1 MVTDFT
7 MVSPFAKAI
16 AFAERSVEATEK
28 TRDTNA
34 MYLAVRN
41 RGRKKMSIYFR
52 KSTVDHGLSTALAQL
67 MESNYDVRDWVRNAL
82 RIYKERT
89 GQTILS

>member
-28 TRDTNA
+28 TGDTNA
-34 MYLAVRN
+34 MYIAVRN
-41 RGRKKMSIYFR
+41 RGPRKMSIYFR
-52 KSTVDHGLSTALAQL
+52 KSTLDHGLSTALAQL
-67 MESNYDVRDWVRNAL
+67 METNNDVRDWVRNAL
-82 RIYKERT
+82 RIYRQRT
-89 GQTILS
+89 GEQI

>member
-16 AFAERSVEATEK
+16 AFAERSVEVTEK
-28 TRDTNA
+28 TGDTNA
-34 MYLAVRN
+34 MYIAVRN

-52 KSTVDHGLSTALAQL
+52 KSTLDHGLSTALAQL
-67 MESNYDVRDWVRNAL
+67 MESNTDVRKLVSDAL
-82 RIYKERT
+82 RVYRKRT
-89 GQTILS
+89 GEQI

>member
-28 TRDTNA
+28 TGDTNA
-34 MYLAVRN
+34 LYIAVRN
-41 RGRKKMSIYFR
+41 RGPRKMSIYFR
-52 KSTVDHGLSTALAQL
+52 KSTLDHGLSTALAQL
-67 MESNYDVRDWVRNAL
+67 MQSNNDVRKLVSDAL
-82 RIYKERT
+82 LVYRERT
-89 GQTILS
+89 GEQI

>member
-16 AFAERSVEATEK
+16 AFAERSVEVTEK
-28 TRDTNA
+28 TGDTNS
-34 MYLAVRN
+34 MYIAVRN

-52 KSTVDHGLSTALAQL
+52 KSTIDHGLSTALAQL
-67 MESNYDVRDWVRNAL
+67 MESNTDVRKLVSDAL
-82 RIYKERT
+82 LVYRERT
-89 GQTILS
+89 GEQI

>member
-28 TRDTNA
+28 TGDTNA
-34 MYLAVRN
+34 MYIAVRN
-41 RGRKKMSIYFR
+41 RGPRKMSIYFK
-52 KSTVDHGLSTALAQL
+52 KSTRDHGLSTALAQL
-67 MESNYDVRDWVRNAL
+67 MQSNNDGRDWVHNAL
-82 RIYKERT
+82 RIYRQRT
-89 GQTILS
+89 RQAI

>member
-28 TRDTNA
+28 TGDTNA
-34 MYLAVRN
+34 MYIAVRN
-41 RGRKKMSIYFR
+41 RGPRKMSIYFK
-52 KSTVDHGLSTALAQL
+52 KSTRDHGLSTALAQL
-67 MESNYDVRDWVRNAL
+67 MQSNNDVRKLVSDAL
-82 RIYKERT
+82 LVYRERT
-89 GQTILS
+89 GEQI

>member
-28 TRDTNA
+28 TGDTNA
-34 MYLAVRN
+34 LYIAVRN
-41 RGRKKMSIYFR
+41 RGPRKMSIYFK
-52 KSTVDHGLSTALAQL
+52 KSTLDHGLSTALAQL
-67 MESNYDVRDWVRNAL
+67 MESNNDVRKLVSDAL
-82 RIYKERT
+82 LVYRERT
-89 GQTILS
+89 GEQI

>member
-28 TRDTNA
+28 TGDTNA
-34 MYLAVRN
+34 MYIAVRN
-41 RGRKKMSIYFR
+41 RGPRKMLIYFK
-52 KSTVDHGLSTALAQL
+52 KSTIDHGLSTALAQL
-67 MESNYDVRDWVRNAL
+67 MESNNDVRKLVSDAL
-82 RIYKERT
+82 LVYRERT
-89 GQTILS
+89 GQAI

>member
-28 TRDTNA
+28 TGDTNA
-34 MYLAVRN
+34 MYIAVRN
-41 RGRKKMSIYFR
+41 RGPRKMSIYFR
-52 KSTVDHGLSTALAQL
+52 KSTLDHGLSTALAQL
-67 MESNYDVRDWVRNAL
+67 MESNNDVRKLVSDAL
-82 RIYKERT
+82 LVYRERT
-89 GQTILS
+89 GEQI

>member
-28 TRDTNA
+28 TGDTNA
-34 MYLAVRN
+34 MYIAVRN
-41 RGRKKMSIYFR
+41 RGPRKMAIYFR
-52 KSTVDHGLSTALAQL
+52 KSTRDHGLSTALAQL
-67 MESNYDVRDWVRNAL
+67 MESNNDVRKLVSDAL
-82 RIYKERT
+82 LVYRERT
-89 GQTILS
+89 GEQI